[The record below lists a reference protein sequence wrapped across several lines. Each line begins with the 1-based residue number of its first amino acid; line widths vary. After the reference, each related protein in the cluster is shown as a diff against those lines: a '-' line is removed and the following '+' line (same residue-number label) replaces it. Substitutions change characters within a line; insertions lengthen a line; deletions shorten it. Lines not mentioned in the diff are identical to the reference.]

1 MLMTLA
7 ILATATVA
15 SPIPYVSAYDT
26 LSIKEWKVP
35 WERTRPR
42 DPFVAP
48 DGRIWFCGQAGN
60 YIGVFDPRS
69 NDFKR
74 FELAPNTNPHN
85 LIVDKDGIVWY
96 AGNRNAHIGRLDP
109 RTGDIRQYPM
119 PDPAAADPHTL
130 TFDRA
135 GNIWFTV
142 QNGGFVGHLDTKS
155 GKVDLVKMPGERSRP
170 YGIWMDSK
178 DRPWF
183 NLFGTNKIGTI
194 DPGTMALKEYVLPH
208 ERARSRRIVV
218 TSDDM
223 VWYVD
228 YTRGFLGRLD
238 PATGKVDEIPSPGG
252 GNSFPYALTV
262 DDKDRLWYAET
273 AANKPN
279 QIIGYD
285 TRSRTFVPGIEV
297 PSGGG
302 TVRHVIYHRPTKSLW
317 FGTDVN
323 TLAQVRLP

>member
-1 MLMTLA
+1 MLLTLS
-7 ILATATVA
+7 ILALSAA
-15 SPIPYVSAYDT
+15 APIHSTPAPYDT
-26 LSIKEWKVP
+26 ISIKEWKVP
-35 WERTRPR
+35 WEKTRPR
-42 DPFVAP
+42 DPYVAA
-48 DGRIWFCGQAGN
+48 DGRVWFCGQAGN
-60 YIGVFDPRS
+60 YIAVLDPK
-69 NDFKR
+69 NGDFKR
-74 FELAPNTNPHN
+74 YELSENTNPHN
-85 LIVDKDGIVWY
+85 LIIDKQGFIWY
-96 AGNRNAHIGRLDP
+96 SGNVNAHIGKLDP
-109 RTGDIRQYPM
+109 KTGEITRFPM
-119 PDPAAADPHTL
+119 PDPAAKDPHTL
-130 TFDRA
+130 VFDKA

-155 GKVDLVKMPGERSRP
+155 GKVRLVKMEDKSRP
-170 YGIWMDSK
+170 YGIMMNSK
-178 DRPWF
+178 DQPYF

-194 DPGTMALKEYVLPH
+194 DPRTMALKEYVLPH

-285 TRSRTFVPGIEV
+285 TRSRTFVPGIE
-297 PSGGG
+297 
-302 TVRHVIYHRPTKSLW
+302 RDL
-317 FGTDVN
+317 
-323 TLAQVRLP
+323 

>member
-7 ILATATVA
+7 ILATAAAA
-15 SPIPYVSAYDT
+15 SPTPYAAAYDT

-42 DPFVAP
+42 DPYVAP
-48 DGRIWFCGQAGN
+48 DGRIWFCGQSGN
-60 YIGVFDPRS
+60 YIAVFDPRS
-69 NDFKR
+69 DEFKR
-74 FELAPNTNPHN
+74 YELAPQTNPHN

-109 RTGDIRQYPM
+109 RTGDIKQYPM
-119 PDPAAADPHTL
+119 PDPAATDPHTL

-142 QNGGFVGHLDTKS
+142 QSGGFVGHLDTKS
-155 GKVDLVKMPGERSRP
+155 GKIDLVKMPGQGPRP

-194 DPGTMALKEYVLPH
+194 DPKTMALKEYLLPH
-208 ERARSRRIVV
+208 ERARSRRIAV

-262 DDKDRLWYAET
+262 DEKDRLWYAET
-273 AANKPN
+273 GANKPN
-279 QIIGYD
+279 RIIGYD

-323 TLAQVRLP
+323 TLGQVRLP